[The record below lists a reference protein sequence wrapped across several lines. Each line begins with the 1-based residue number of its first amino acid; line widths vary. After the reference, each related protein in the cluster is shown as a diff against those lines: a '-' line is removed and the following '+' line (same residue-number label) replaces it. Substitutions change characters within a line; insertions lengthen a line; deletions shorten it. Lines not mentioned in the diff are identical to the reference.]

1 MSNANRAIQTVAE
14 QCVGLIGPCNLR
26 DCQRGLFKM
35 AANAPATAIGVDL
48 ATRTAMIENGFLN
61 VQDLVKIQD

>member
-1 MSNANRAIQTVAE
+1 
-14 QCVGLIGPCNLR
+14 
-26 DCQRGLFKM
+26 M